1 MQRIAARLCN
11 IMYERILLT
20 SRLYASSIKKA
31 QFEEIFPQELK
42 QSDIF

>member
-11 IMYERILLT
+11 ITYERILLT

-31 QFEEIFPQELK
+31 QFEELFPQGLK